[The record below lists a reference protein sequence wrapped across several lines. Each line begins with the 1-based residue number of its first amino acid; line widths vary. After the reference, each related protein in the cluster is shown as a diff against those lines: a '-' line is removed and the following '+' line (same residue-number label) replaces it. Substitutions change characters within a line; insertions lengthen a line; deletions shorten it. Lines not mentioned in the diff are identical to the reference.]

1 MNHVIYKIVP
11 HDGGWAY
18 KVGDVFSEAFRTH
31 TAAVDA
37 ARRAAVEQQLPGE
50 TTGISWEDEN
60 GKWHQEVAGG
70 RDRPV
75 TRVKP

>member
-18 KVGDVFSEAFRTH
+18 KVGDVFSETFRTH
-31 TAAVDA
+31 AAALDA

-70 RDRPV
+70 SDRPV
-75 TRVKP
+75 THVEP